1 MKPDQPPQKSEI
13 EPHELTSRMSKEQIG
28 QFVDLLLKTGKPGKP
43 DESMVTRSQQPNR
56 AKTRPLARGAMRSS
70 TNRLPLAR

>member
-28 QFVDLLLKTGKPGKP
+28 QFVDLLLKTGTPRKP
-43 DESMVTRSQQPNR
+43 DESTTSRSQQPN
-56 AKTRPLARGAMRSS
+56 KPKLRPLAARRMSGKGSS
-70 TNRLPLAR
+70 SLLSR